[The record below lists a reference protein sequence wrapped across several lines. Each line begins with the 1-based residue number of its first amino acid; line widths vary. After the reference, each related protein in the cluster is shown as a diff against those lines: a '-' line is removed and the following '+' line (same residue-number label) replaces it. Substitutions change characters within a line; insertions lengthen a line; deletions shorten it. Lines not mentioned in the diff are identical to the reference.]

1 MTEATPAPAAPLS
14 EADDKQWAGLSHLGG
29 IILGFVGPLIVWLI
43 FKDRGARTAVE
54 SKEALNFQ
62 ITVAIG
68 QVAVFIVNAILTAVT
83 LGLWGLI
90 GWVLPLALW
99 VVSLIFSI
107 QGFQKVNAGGAY
119 RYPFALRL
127 IK

>member
-14 EADDKQWAGLSHLGG
+14 EADDKLWAGLSHLGG
-29 IILGFVGPLIVWLI
+29 IILGFLAPLLI
-43 FKDRGARTAVE
+43 WIILKDRGARTAVE

-62 ITVAIG
+62 ITVVIG
-68 QVAVFIVNAILTAVT
+68 QIAIFIINAILTTVT

-99 VVSLIFSI
+99 VVALIFSI
-107 QGFQKVNAGGAY
+107 IGFQKVNAGGSY

>member
-14 EADDKQWAGLSHLGG
+14 EADDKLWAGLSHLGG
-29 IILGFVGPLIVWLI
+29 IILGFLAPLLI
-43 FKDRGARTAVE
+43 WIILKDRGARTAVE

-62 ITVAIG
+62 ITVVIG
-68 QVAVFIVNAILTAVT
+68 QIALFILNAILTAVT
-83 LGLWGLI
+83 LGLWTLI
-90 GWVLPLALW
+90 GWIFPVALW
-99 VVSLIFSI
+99 VVALIFSI
-107 QGFQKVNAGGAY
+107 IGFQKVNAGGSY